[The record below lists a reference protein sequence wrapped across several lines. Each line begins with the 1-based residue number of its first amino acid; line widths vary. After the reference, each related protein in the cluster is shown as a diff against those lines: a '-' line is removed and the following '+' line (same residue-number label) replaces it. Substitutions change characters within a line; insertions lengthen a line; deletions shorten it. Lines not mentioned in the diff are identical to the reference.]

1 MESKIN
7 ENEDNLIKEIDNFKI
22 EPFKSKEN
30 TFLLTAINKNKLN
43 NNELFKKN
51 SNDLDLNKMIDKTI
65 QIVDKKNIEIKPN
78 EEETELKQIN
88 QVNSNLNNS
97 IISNISKFRLKNLE
111 KSEDKLNISN
121 ISKISK
127 HSKNQDV
134 NGNNIY
140 MNVNTNTKYFDE
152 KLLKTQNTLEN
163 INLINDLVRKEKNCD
178 QESDKTLTL
187 HNNIKQNDLNLEN
200 ENYIIKNQTSE
211 NYQINEVKIYKE
223 DEIISNPI
231 NNEKYKN
238 ENVDKKY
245 FEINKEDKNN
255 DEINYQINEVNKKNP
270 DEFIKYPINEEQIQN
285 GDYQNNPEN
294 KEKITKQNS
303 DQYNEEN
310 IISEKNKLIEN
321 KLNSNNLL
329 NIINHKTNNS
339 NNLTNNN
346 IKENYINDN
355 IDLDKNFQELN
366 GSSKEKNDNLIKN
379 VVFSNQDLIKIS
391 EDLDIELNT
400 NKNTDNNIDFKKDRM
415 RAARESIKSIG
426 SPKQMKKRGS
436 HDNVF

>member
-231 NNEKYKN
+231 ICMHLPNQIITYIS
-238 ENVDKKY
+238 Y
-245 FEINKEDKNN
+245 FYI
-255 DEINYQINEVNKKNP
+255 
-270 DEFIKYPINEEQIQN
+270 FIFY
-285 GDYQNNPEN
+285 
-294 KEKITKQNS
+294 S
-303 DQYNEEN
+303 FN
-310 IISEKNKLIEN
+310 I
-321 KLNSNNLL
+321 
-329 NIINHKTNNS
+329 
-339 NNLTNNN
+339 
-346 IKENYINDN
+346 
-355 IDLDKNFQELN
+355 F
-366 GSSKEKNDNLIKN
+366 
-379 VVFSNQDLIKIS
+379 
-391 EDLDIELNT
+391 
-400 NKNTDNNIDFKKDRM
+400 
-415 RAARESIKSIG
+415 
-426 SPKQMKKRGS
+426 
-436 HDNVF
+436 